1 MPTSED
7 LIPTS
12 GLLGRVS
19 KDWPKERCAA
29 TGPLTRLH
37 TLEGANRARAVRTKT
52 CGAWQQPIRITLASK
67 IDPEA
72 GFGNN
77 PSLSPLFLA

>member
-1 MPTSED
+1 M
-7 LIPTS
+7 
-12 GLLGRVS
+12 
-19 KDWPKERCAA
+19 
-29 TGPLTRLH
+29 
-37 TLEGANRARAVRTKT
+37 
-52 CGAWQQPIRITLASK
+52 CGAWQQAIRISLTYK